1 MSALKKTH
9 PEDLQIA
16 AQIRKAHRYSACLHL
31 GPHNRHTRYIE
42 QGGPEGYAAAL
53 AVADELNAMSKFGRR
68 TVVYAINTLGSFP
81 VDAKLAQL
89 AGLIPDAEPAL

>member
-1 MSALKKTH
+1 MSALTKTH
-9 PEDLQIA
+9 PEDVQLA
-16 AQIRKAHRYSACLHL
+16 AQIKRAHRFSACLHL

-68 TVVYAINTLGSFP
+68 TVIYAINNLGSFP
-81 VDAKLAQL
+81 VDTKLARL
-89 AGLIPDAEPAL
+89 AELVQ